1 MKYINKAAL
10 IACSML
16 TVGTVQAGLIND
28 SPTDELES
36 SLFCSNSSVPVC
48 RSADVPSG
56 SYDIVSELLDE
67 YDIGDIIGNSQIV
80 GYRSAVYCDP
90 SSLIIHSS
98 AGTLDTGDLL
108 LRSRERV
115 IDGVWEG
122 EAQVSWYQL
131 EASEVPEPST
141 LLLMTSCMAGIG
153 LAGRKRKASAA

>member
-1 MKYINKAAL
+1 MNYIYNAIL
-10 IACSML
+10 IACLML
-16 TVGTVQAGLIND
+16 MVGTAQANLIND
-28 SPTDELES
+28 LPSNETEP

-67 YDIGDIIGNSQIV
+67 YDIGDITGGSEIV

-122 EAQVSWYQL
+122 EAQVSWYLL
-131 EASEVPEPST
+131 EVSAVPEPST
-141 LLLMTSCMAGIG
+141 LLLMTTCLTG
-153 LAGRKRKASAA
+153 LGLTTRKKKV